1 MEESINIY
9 TDEALVKGCLEN
21 DRKFQEYLYKRYASK
36 MYGICLNYCSDNS
49 AAKDVL
55 QEGFIKVFKKIKSYQ
70 FEGKLEVWIRKIITN
85 TAIDYYRKNSRL
97 NKYLED
103 KIPEDNY
110 YEVNETIL
118 SQLCTQD
125 ILNNLKK
132 LPEGA
137 RIIFNLYVIEG
148 FTHKEISE
156 KLQISEGT
164 SKSQYSRARSL
175 LKNLLIE
182 LEA

>member
-1 MEESINIY
+1 
-9 TDEALVKGCLEN
+9 CLEN
-21 DRKFQEYLYKRYASK
+21 DRRFQEYLYKRYASK
-36 MYGICLNYCSDNS
+36 MYGICLNYCSDNA

-55 QEGFIKVFKKIKSYQ
+55 QEGFIKVFKKMKGYQ

-85 TAIDYYRKNSRL
+85 TAIDYYRKSSRL

-103 KIPEDNY
+103 KTLSENY
-110 YEVNETIL
+110 EEKESIL
-118 SQLCTQD
+118 SHLGTQD

-148 FTHKEISE
+148 FTHKE
-156 KLQISEGT
+156 
-164 SKSQYSRARSL
+164 
-175 LKNLLIE
+175 
-182 LEA
+182 

>member
-1 MEESINIY
+1 MEESLTIY
-9 TDEALVKGCLEN
+9 TDEALVNGCLEN
-21 DRKFQEYLYKRYASK
+21 DRRFQEYLYNRYASK
-36 MYGICLNYCSDNS
+36 MYGICLNYCSDTA

-55 QEGFIKVFKKIKSYQ
+55 QEGFIKVFKKIGSYQ
-70 FEGKLEVWIRKIITN
+70 FEGKLEVWIRRIITN
-85 TAIDYYRKNSRL
+85 TAIDYYRKSSRL

-103 KIPEDNY
+103 KTLEDR
-110 YEVNETIL
+110 YEAKESIL
-118 SQLCTQD
+118 SQLGTQD

-164 SKSQYSRARSL
+164 SKSQYSRARAL
-175 LKNLLIE
+175 LKSLLIE